1 MSFIEWLETK
11 KGFTHKSAQDANS
24 RLKRIYDLTGKDSVN
39 ADTLAELAAIADF
52 TSLSVSVKSQLR
64 RTVRL
69 HREYQE
75 AETK

>member
-1 MSFIEWLETK
+1 MSFVEWLETQ

-24 RLKRIYDLTGKDSVN
+24 RLKRIFDLTGKDSVT
-39 ADTLAELAAIADF
+39 ADTLAELAANEDF

-69 HREYQE
+69 HREFQE
-75 AETK
+75 A